1 MKTTQKLAVL
11 FIVILVASIA
21 LGGMTALI
29 IIQAILAAVVV
40 SAGIYITVTG
50 KEITINYGRRK

>member
-1 MKTTQKLAVL
+1 
-11 FIVILVASIA
+11 
-21 LGGMTALI
+21 MTAII

-50 KEITINYGRRK
+50 KDIGYEHYT

>member
-1 MKTTQKLAVL
+1 MNTQQKLAAL
-11 FIVILVASIA
+11 FTVIMAASIA

>member
-1 MKTTQKLAVL
+1 M
-11 FIVILVASIA
+11 IA
-21 LGGMTALI
+21 II

>member
-11 FIVILVASIA
+11 FIVIMTASIA

-50 KEITINYGRRK
+50 KKIVVRW

>member
-1 MKTTQKLAVL
+1 MKTTQKLAAL
-11 FIVILVASIA
+11 FIVIMAASIA